1 MHNNYFE
8 SVSSPSLSESAY
20 NPDGS
25 LGDSPWQLQL
35 SIHSPQ
41 QSLVII
47 YECCNRSFWVG
58 IASTAAVELVQ
69 TLHTG
74 KTAKEVAITI
84 VCIHALTEG

>member
-1 MHNNYFE
+1 MPE
-8 SVSSPSLSESAY
+8 SPY
-20 NPDGS
+20 NPDCS

-74 KTAKEVAITI
+74 KALEKDAITV
-84 VCIHALTEG
+84 VCIQALA

>member
-1 MHNNYFE
+1 M
-8 SVSSPSLSESAY
+8 SKSPY
-20 NPDGS
+20 NPDRS

-58 IASTAAVELVQ
+58 IASTGAVELVQ

-74 KTAKEVAITI
+74 KTLEKDAITV
-84 VCIHALTEG
+84 VCIHALTQG